1 VKEVDCELPD
11 AGASLEEVQRLREEN
26 SRLRSLLIAHDI
38 RIPESTSFTDESP
51 QVSNSAPEVRNPV
64 VATAEQRISIFRSLF
79 RGREDVYAIRW
90 ENADGRS
97 GYMPKADRDWKSYL
111 SATAEDRKKVDRL
124 TRTYRPLTD
133 DVVRA
138 HLVGEH
144 TAGIYPLLQDE
155 TCWLLAVDFD
165 KKTWQQDA
173 TAFLEVCLE
182 LNVPAALERSRSGN
196 GGHVWIF
203 FERAIPATTARK
215 LGCVILTRTMESR
228 HQIGLDSYDRFFPNQ
243 DTMPKGGFGNLIAL
257 PLQKSPRANGNSVF
271 IDSQFRPYPNQW
283 EFLASVKRMPTDAV
297 EAVVLEA
304 QKRGDVIGV
313 RISNVDDE
321 DIDPWML
328 PPSKA
333 RAEREIPGPFP
344 ARVQIVRSNLVYVEK
359 DGLPPAM
366 LNRLLRLAAFQNP
379 EFYKAQAMRLPTFN
393 KPRVIACGEDLA
405 NYIALPR
412 GCIAEVV
419 QLFETHHIKAVI
431 DDKRFAGHPIDVKF
445 SGQLRP
451 AQLDAAA
458 MIAEHDE
465 GILCAPTA
473 FGKTA
478 LAAWMIAAR
487 KVNTLVLVHR
497 QQLLDQWHARLAM
510 FLSLPAKSIGQVGG
524 GKSERNGLVDLAII
538 QSTHDKAG
546 VKDFVAEY
554 GQVIVDECHH
564 LSAFTFE
571 QVMKQVKAK
580 YVLGLTATPER
591 KDGHH
596 PIIYMQCG
604 PIRYKLSAR
613 SMTAASPFEHEVI
626 PRLTDFCLSPEQA
639 DTTIQELYAAL
650 VDDKTRNELIVGD
663 LLRVI
668 QDGCSPLLLTAR
680 TEHLKYFETALA
692 GEVGNVFVLKGGMGK
707 KQRRSI
713 AEAIAAVPESAPRVI
728 LATGSYIGE
737 GFDDARLDT
746 LFLAMPISWKGTLQ
760 QYVGRLHRLHDAKR
774 IVRVYDYVDS
784 NVLMLARMFARRLKG
799 YSSIGYRIC
808 NTPYDVFGQEQQAI
822 VPESPDAEPLGEH
835 GGV

>member
-1 VKEVDCELPD
+1 
-11 AGASLEEVQRLREEN
+11 
-26 SRLRSLLIAHDI
+26 
-38 RIPESTSFTDESP
+38 
-51 QVSNSAPEVRNPV
+51 
-64 VATAEQRISIFRSLF
+64 
-79 RGREDVYAIRW
+79 
-90 ENADGRS
+90 
-97 GYMPKADRDWKSYL
+97 
-111 SATAEDRKKVDRL
+111 
-124 TRTYRPLTD
+124 
-133 DVVRA
+133 
-138 HLVGEH
+138 
-144 TAGIYPLLQDE
+144 
-155 TCWLLAVDFD
+155 
-165 KKTWQQDA
+165 
-173 TAFLEVCLE
+173 
-182 LNVPAALERSRSGN
+182 
-196 GGHVWIF
+196 
-203 FERAIPATTARK
+203 
-215 LGCVILTRTMESR
+215 
-228 HQIGLDSYDRFFPNQ
+228 
-243 DTMPKGGFGNLIAL
+243 
-257 PLQKSPRANGNSVF
+257 
-271 IDSQFRPYPNQW
+271 
-283 EFLASVKRMPTDAV
+283 MPTDAV

>member
-1 VKEVDCELPD
+1 VKKVDCELPD

-26 SRLRSLLIAHDI
+26 SRLRSLLIAHDM

>member
-1 VKEVDCELPD
+1 
-11 AGASLEEVQRLREEN
+11 
-26 SRLRSLLIAHDI
+26 
-38 RIPESTSFTDESP
+38 
-51 QVSNSAPEVRNPV
+51 
-64 VATAEQRISIFRSLF
+64 VATAEQRIALFRSLF
-79 RGREDVYAIRW
+79 RGRDDVYATRW
-90 ENADGRS
+90 ENDDGRS

-111 SATAEDRKKVDRL
+111 SAKDEDRKKVDRL
-124 TRTYRPLTD
+124 TRKYRPLTD

-144 TAGIYPLLQDE
+144 TLGLYPLLQDE

-173 TAFLEVCLE
+173 TAFLAASREF
-182 LNVPAALERSRSGN
+182 NVPAALERSRSGN
-196 GGHVWIF
+196 GGHVWVF

-215 LGCVILTRTMESR
+215 LGCAILTRTMESR
-228 HQIGLDSYDRFFPNQ
+228 HQLGLDSYDRLFPNQ

-257 PLQKSPRANGNSVF
+257 PLQKVPRANGNSVF
-271 IDSQFRPYPNQW
+271 VDVQFRPYPDQW
-283 EFLASVKRMPTDAV
+283 EFLASVKRMSADAV
-297 EAVVLEA
+297 ESVVFEA
-304 QKRGDVIGV
+304 QKRGDLIGV
-313 RISNVDDE
+313 RISIAEDE
-321 DIDPWML
+321 DVDPWML
-328 PPSKA
+328 PPSRT
-333 RAEREIPGPFP
+333 RAERPIPGPFP
-344 ARVQIVRSNLVYVEK
+344 KQVQLVRSNLIYVEK
-359 DGLPPAM
+359 NGLPSAM

-379 EFYKAQAMRLPTFN
+379 EFYKSQAMRLPTFN

-412 GCIAEVV
+412 GCIAEVI
-419 QLFETHHIKAVI
+419 QLLETHRIKTVI
-431 DDKRFAGHPIDVKF
+431 DDKRFAGRPIDVEF

-451 AQLDAAA
+451 VQLDAAA

-478 LAAWMIAAR
+478 LAAWMIATR
-487 KVNTLVLVHR
+487 RVNTLVLVHR
-497 QQLLDQWHARLAM
+497 QPLLDQWHARLEM
-510 FLSLPAKSIGQVGG
+510 FLNLPKKSIGQIGG
-524 GKSERNGLVDLAII
+524 GKSDPSGCVDIAII
-538 QSTHDKAG
+538 QSTHDKGG
-546 VKDFVAEY
+546 VKNFVAEY

-626 PRLTDFCLSPEQA
+626 PRLTDFCLPPEQA

-692 GEVGNVFVLKGGMGK
+692 GEVENVFVLKGGMGK

-713 AEAIAAVPESAPRVI
+713 AEAIAAVPEDAPRVI

-760 QYVGRLHRLHDAKR
+760 QYVGRLHRLHDAKHV
-774 IVRVYDYVDS
+774 VRVYDYVDS
-784 NVLMLARMFARRLKG
+784 NVLMLARMYARRLKG
-799 YSSIGYRIC
+799 YSAIGYRVC
-808 NTPYDVFGQEQQAI
+808 NTLFEVFGTERQAAGLEK
-822 VPESPDAEPLGEH
+822 PNRAPLG
-835 GGV
+835 